1 MLDYFAA
8 IAAVSVVLSIFM
20 LTVTLRATRRA
31 GVRILK
37 YLAASF
43 ILIFLTNLLVI
54 LNLFYPASFGILIIP
69 GFIVADL
76 LIKAAFGSGQIY
88 IATAKSGIYAFRSKS
103 GSSGSKKLEPISD
116 EPLPGD
122 VRRELLKLGFTL

>member
-1 MLDYFAA
+1 MLDYYAA

-20 LTVTLRATRRA
+20 LAVTLRATRRA

-76 LIKAAFGSGQIY
+76 LILLLFY
-88 IATAKSGIYAFRSKS
+88 SGIIR
-103 GSSGSKKLEPISD
+103 GS
-116 EPLPGD
+116 
-122 VRRELLKLGFTL
+122 